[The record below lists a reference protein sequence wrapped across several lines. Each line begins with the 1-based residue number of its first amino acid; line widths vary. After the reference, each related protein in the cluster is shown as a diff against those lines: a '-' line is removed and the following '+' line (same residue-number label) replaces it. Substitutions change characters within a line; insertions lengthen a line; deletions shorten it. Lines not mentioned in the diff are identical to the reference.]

1 MKTQIIFKTFMKT
14 QIIFSSIALLIPI
27 TVFGWGVE
35 LPLSII
41 PKDSML
47 GKGKVI
53 VVTNIS
59 NDYVHECAV
68 TVNQQNSET
77 ITIPTIKPHE
87 SKNIGWLELGS
98 ELRLGDQI
106 AINCKNYITPFI
118 FKINK

>member
-1 MKTQIIFKTFMKT
+1 MKFFMRK
-14 QIIFSSIALLIPI
+14 QVIFSSIALLIPI

-35 LPLSII
+35 LPLSVI

-59 NDYVHECAV
+59 DDYIHECAI
-68 TVNQQNSET
+68 TVNQQSSET
-77 ITIPTIKPHE
+77 ITIPTLKPHE
-87 SKNIGWLELGS
+87 SKNIGWLELGY
-98 ELRLGDQI
+98 ELRVGDQI
-106 AINCKNYITPFI
+106 AINCKKYVSSFI